1 MTRSDA
7 LNKYDSKRQA
17 VLITGVRSWEEQ
29 GEQSFGCGAN
39 LTEKYARGTGSLQS
53 QGKTNFTYVFFLSLV
68 VNSTLYFP
76 YGKYGC

>member
-39 LTEKYARGTGSLQS
+39 LTEKYARVTGSLQS
-53 QGKTNFTYVFFLSLV
+53 LGKTNFTYVFFPCS
-68 VNSTLYFP
+68 
-76 YGKYGC
+76 

>member
-7 LNKYDSKRQA
+7 LNKNDSKRQEA
-17 VLITGVRSWEEQ
+17 ILITGVRSWEEQ
-29 GEQSFGCGAN
+29 GEQSFGCSAN

-53 QGKTNFTYVFFLSLV
+53 PGKTNFTCFFLSLV

-76 YGKYGC
+76 YGK